1 MNNKHIEMEEVE
13 FFEMTPEELI
23 LIKTA
28 VHFALHLFPEDHA
41 DHEPLKALL
50 AKLMRM

>member
-28 VHFALHLFPEDHA
+28 VHLLPEDHA

-50 AKLMRM
+50 AKLLRM